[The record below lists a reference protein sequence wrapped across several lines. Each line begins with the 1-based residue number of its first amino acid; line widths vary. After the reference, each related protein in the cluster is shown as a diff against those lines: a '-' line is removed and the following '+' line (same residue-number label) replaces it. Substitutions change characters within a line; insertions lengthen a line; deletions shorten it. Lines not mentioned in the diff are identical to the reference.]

1 MTGNGKPGDAKA
13 DVAREKFESND
24 RILDGAI
31 MKLEF
36 RAEMKSAGEEEIS
49 SVIDQR
55 VLEAQRRK
63 SSLPP
68 KDKLWAIPVVI
79 VRRVSPTALAWLAA
93 LALILGAVVYILTK
107 K

>member
-13 DVAREKFESND
+13 DVAREKFEAND
-24 RILDGAI
+24 RVLDGAI

-55 VLEAQRRK
+55 VLEAQRQK